1 MFLAREVRNVKIEAS
16 PKEIKEKLI
25 ASGIRPINN
34 VVDISNYVMLET
46 GQPLH
51 FYDADKLNGLIEVR
65 MAEEGEKLT
74 TLDSKERTLSK
85 DDIVISDGK
94 KAIGLAGV
102 MGGLETEITEN
113 TKNII
118 VESAIFD
125 SVKVR
130 RTSNKILRSEASNR
144 FEKGLDPNRT
154 YMAMERACTLLEK
167 YAYAKILKG
176 MAKYDKTEKEPK
188 KIDIT
193 NTKINKVLGPNIDIK
208 DTINVLERLGFEV
221 QQHVDNKDLL
231 TVIVPTRR
239 LDISIPE
246 DLIEEVG
253 RIYGVDN
260 IEGKVMVLPLKE
272 GTFDRKIRDIRNEMV
287 DLGLSETLTYS
298 LVNEK
303 ESSMFTLGDKESI
316 KILSP
321 LTEERSHLRQSLI
334 TSLYKIYEY
343 NLARNISDV
352 SIFEIGK
359 AFYKDG
365 ESYNERNKLAA
376 LMTGKYIEGL
386 HGKDVDFYVVKGIV
400 EEVLDFLGYG
410 GRYSFLQDNNKIPKD
425 FHPGISAVISVNNDI
440 VGVIGKL
447 NPKICS
453 KDVYAFEIDLDK
465 LGEKRVSK
473 MKYKEISKFPSVK
486 KDIAVIVDK
495 NVSAS
500 EMQKIIKS
508 NGGKLLIN
516 NYVFDLYEGIGIPKG
531 KKSIAF
537 TLEIGAQDK
546 TLTDEEIANVV
557 TKITDA
563 LKKKYGA
570 ELRS

>member
-1 MFLAREVRNVKIEAS
+1 MR
-16 PKEIKEKLI
+16 
-25 ASGIRPINN
+25 
-34 VVDISNYVMLET
+34 
-46 GQPLH
+46 
-51 FYDADKLNGLIEVR
+51 
-65 MAEEGEKLT
+65 
-74 TLDSKERTLSK
+74 LSQS
-85 DDIVISDGK
+85 VISF
-94 KAIGLAGV
+94 
-102 MGGLETEITEN
+102 
-113 TKNII
+113 
-118 VESAIFD
+118 SALV
-125 SVKVR
+125 SP
-130 RTSNKILRSEASNR
+130 
-144 FEKGLDPNRT
+144 G
-154 YMAMERACTLLEK
+154 
-167 YAYAKILKG
+167 
-176 MAKYDKTEKEPK
+176 
-188 KIDIT
+188 
-193 NTKINKVLGPNIDIK
+193 
-208 DTINVLERLGFEV
+208 
-221 QQHVDNKDLL
+221 
-231 TVIVPTRR
+231 
-239 LDISIPE
+239 
-246 DLIEEVG
+246 
-253 RIYGVDN
+253 
-260 IEGKVMVLPLKE
+260 EGKISV
-272 GTFDRKIRDIRNEMV
+272 
-287 DLGLSETLTYS
+287 
-298 LVNEK
+298 VNEK